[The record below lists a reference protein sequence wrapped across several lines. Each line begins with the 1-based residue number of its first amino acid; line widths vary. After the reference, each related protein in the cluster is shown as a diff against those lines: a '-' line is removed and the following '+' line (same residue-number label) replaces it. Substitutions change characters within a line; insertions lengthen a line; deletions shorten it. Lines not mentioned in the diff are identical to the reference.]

1 METKWLIS
9 VKENAISK
17 VAVALKKMK
26 VKNLEILESIGV
38 IIIYPS
44 DLNMND
50 IKKIAGVLN
59 VEEEK
64 DVSI

>member
-9 VKENAISK
+9 VKENAILK
-17 VAVALKKMK
+17 VADALKKMK

-38 IIIYPS
+38 IIIDPS
-44 DLNMND
+44 DLKMND
-50 IKKIAGVLN
+50 IKKINGVLN
-59 VEEEK
+59 IEEEK